1 MASERIIFAVDPDK
15 DRDILHWLDAQGNK
29 SAAIRHAIRAAMR
42 PATITEDTLRRV
54 LRSELASVS
63 IAAGDNGK
71 QGAATGDVDEE
82 AATLL
87 DEMF

>member
-1 MASERIIFAVDPDK
+1 MASERIIFALDPEK
-15 DRDILHWLDAQGNK
+15 DRDILHWLDSQSNK

-54 LRSELASVS
+54 LRSELASVMV
-63 IAAGDNGK
+63 AGGNGK

-82 AATLL
+82 AAALL
-87 DEMF
+87 DDMF

>member
-15 DRDILHWLDAQGNK
+15 DRDILHWLDSQSNK

-42 PATITEDTLRRV
+42 PSTITEGTLRRV
-54 LRSELASVS
+54 LRSELASVT
-63 IAAGDNGK
+63 IAGGNGK
-71 QGAATGDVDEE
+71 QEAATGDVDTE
-82 AATLL
+82 AAALL